1 MSGHSKWSKI
11 KRAKGAQDKKRGK
24 IFTRCI
30 HEISTAVREGGG
42 PDPDSN
48 PRLRLAMDKARS
60 SNMPGDNI
68 ARAIKRA
75 SGGDK
80 DSIQSEVVYEG
91 YGPGGT
97 AVLVETLTDNRNR
110 TVGEIRHAFSRAG
123 GALGE
128 NGCVAWMFS
137 KKGLIVIEKGNV
149 SEDDV
154 MEVALD
160 AGADDVAQEDDA
172 FEVTC
177 DPSVFVSVRAAL
189 ESKFKIVEAEVQM
202 IPTTTQKLS
211 GKEADQMIRLVETLE
226 DLDDVM
232 SVATNCEFDD
242 NYTLGN

>member
-30 HEISTAVREGGG
+30 HEIAIAVKEGGG
-42 PDPDSN
+42 PDPDAN
-48 PRLRLAMDKARS
+48 PRLRLAVDKARA

-68 ARAIKRA
+68 IRAIKRA

-80 DSIQSEVVYEG
+80 DTIQSEVAYEG

-137 KKGLIVIEKGNV
+137 KKGLIVIEKGGV
-149 SEDDV
+149 SEDEV

-160 AGADDVAQEDDA
+160 AGADDVTQEDDSFEITCEPSA
-172 FEVTC
+172 F
-177 DPSVFVSVRAAL
+177 PAVRAAI
-189 ESKFKIVEAEVQM
+189 EGKFTIVEAEVQM
-202 IPTTTQKLS
+202 VPTTMQKLS
-211 GKEADQMIRLVETLE
+211 GKEADQMVRLVETLE

-242 NYTLGN
+242 SYAPGE